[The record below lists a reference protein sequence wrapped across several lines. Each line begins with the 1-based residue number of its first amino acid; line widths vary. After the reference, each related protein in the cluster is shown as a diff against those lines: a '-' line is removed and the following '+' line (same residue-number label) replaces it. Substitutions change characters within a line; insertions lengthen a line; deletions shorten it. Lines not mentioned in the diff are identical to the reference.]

1 MTTSFS
7 FFVAE
12 AVSAVYALFIHKNH
26 LADSRRRQSRN
37 DSRNHRTG
45 LQNSSIERPVERHPA
60 GPQNEKGKSDDIAR
74 LPGFLAHCQHL
85 LHACLS
91 FEEAS
96 LCNGRCEKA
105 RAGKEGN
112 AVPSFTR
119 RPSPR
124 TPAHLLFSHRNSQT
138 VWNSFCR
145 IHKYCNNRNHIL
157 R

>member
-1 MTTSFS
+1 MTTSLS

-26 LADSRRRQSRN
+26 LVDSRRRQSRN

-60 GPQNEKGKSDDIAR
+60 GPRNKKEKSDDIAK
-74 LPGFLAHCQHL
+74 LPGFLARCQHL
-85 LHACLS
+85 LRACLS

-96 LCNGRCEKA
+96 LRNGRCEKA
-105 RAGKEGN
+105 RAGKDGN
-112 AVPSFTR
+112 AIPSFTR
-119 RPSPR
+119 RPSPH
-124 TPAHLLFSHRNSQT
+124 TPAHLLFSHRSSQT